1 MELNELYNIADYKD
15 INSMLFNGDCLE
27 VMKDIPNKSIDM
39 ILCDIPYGTTACKWD
54 TIIPFEPL
62 WEQYKR
68 IIKDY
73 RAIVLTASQP
83 FTTML
88 ISSNFDWYR
97 YNWVWEKT
105 KAGNFIQVKNMP
117 LKLHEDICVF
127 SNGVVIHKGQSK
139 RRMIYN
145 PQGVNAVNKNWHR
158 PRIYSSEFQFKRTSH
173 KTDRIITEEHF
184 PSSVLKF
191 NSVHNPSHPTEKPVA
206 LLEYLIKT
214 YSNEGELILDNCMG
228 SGSTGVACI
237 NTNRKFIGI
246 ELDEKYYDISCKRIT
261 DAINEKKQSLL

>member
-1 MELNELYNIADYKD
+1 MDKDLNIGDCQL
-15 INSMLFNGDCLE
+15 MFGDCLE
-27 VMKDIPNKSIDM
+27 RMKEIPNGSIDM
-39 ILCDIPYGTTACKWD
+39 ILCDLPYNTTKLEWD
-54 TIIPFEPL
+54 NLIPFEPL

-214 YSNEGELILDNCMG
+214 YTNEGMLVLDNCMG
-228 SGSTGVACI
+228 SGSTGVACV

-246 ELDEKYYDISCKRIT
+246 EMDKKYFEIACSRIKESLSQPSLFDDI
-261 DAINEKKQSLL
+261 